1 MPIRIIAT
9 DGALA
14 GQEFCFPD
22 ACSIVTVGRHPSC
35 DVVFPADLTSVSRY
49 HLAFER
55 KLARYR
61 LVLQSD
67 NPVWIDGEE
76 AFEGDE
82 LPLAAKIALGHPD
95 GPLLHVETL
104 ENDDLPITER
114 YARHESAARVA
125 EEASRHSRA
134 ARRMVVALM
143 LLVVVAGAGLAA
155 LNLQGRQD
163 MARLLDEVYREP
175 GAQAEGSLALHLREA
190 ARSVYLVAAKDEFGV
205 SPFGTAWVVGDG
217 VLVTSAHVAEEFS
230 EMGDGLSM
238 VLRGAS
244 GEDIAV
250 SKVSIH
256 PDYRRFDDAWQAY
269 GPFTAGTGG
278 DNRPITDAGGYDV
291 AILEVEDPASR
302 AKLAPPLAL
311 APDADLLALEPG
323 DLVGYVGYPV
333 ESAALGGV
341 NLASPEVQLQIG
353 RLTALSDFFL
363 VKSESAD
370 RHLLQ
375 HSLPV
380 QGGASGSPV
389 LNRRGQVVGVLS
401 GGNLVE
407 IDRFGTRVPTGIG
420 VNFAQRADLVRE
432 LLSGEAGKSAT
443 ERQAY
448 WQRRLV
454 GYQNEVDM
462 ALQDWVTSHGSRV
475 PPVPQAQKDGRIIDD
490 PKLGMTVW
498 ATRYVLPRSGWYLFL
513 ATSRDRSNIDMMLV
527 EQTDKGPK
535 LAGMDASPDHY
546 PAVEFAG
553 DKGVELEIVVPGL
566 ERTDVALR
574 IYWLPGV
581 GN

>member
-9 DGALA
+9 DGVLA
-14 GQEFCFPD
+14 GKEFRFPD
-22 ACSIVTVGRHPSC
+22 SRTVVTVGRHPSC
-35 DVVFPADLTSVSRY
+35 DVVFPADLTAVSRY
-49 HLAFER
+49 HMAFER

-61 LVLQSD
+61 LVMQAD

-82 LPLAAKIALGHPD
+82 LPLAAKIALGRPD
-95 GPLLHVETL
+95 GPSLLVETI
-104 ENDDLPITER
+104 EDDDLPTTER

-125 EEASRHSRA
+125 ESASRRSRGL
-134 ARRMVVALM
+134 RRMVVILM
-143 LLVVVAGAGLAA
+143 LLVAVVGAGLAA
-155 LNLQGRQD
+155 MSLQGRQD

-175 GAQAEGSLALHLREA
+175 GAQAEGRLALHLREA
-190 ARSVYLVAAKDEFGV
+190 ARSVYLVAAKDDYGV

-217 VLVTSAHVAEEFS
+217 VLVTSAHVAEVFS
-230 EMGDGLSM
+230 ELGDGLSM

-244 GEDIAV
+244 GEDIPV

-256 PDYRRFDDAWQAY
+256 PDYRRFDEAWRAY
-269 GPFTAGTGG
+269 GPFSAGTGG
-278 DNRPITDAGGYDV
+278 ESRPITDAGGYDV
-291 AILEVEDPASR
+291 AVLVVEDAAAR
-302 AKLAPPLAL
+302 AKLAQPLSMA
-311 APDADLLALEPG
+311 ADADLQALEPG
-323 DLVGYVGYPV
+323 DLVGYVGFPV

-341 NLASPEVQLQIG
+341 NLANPEAQLQIG
-353 RLTALSDFFL
+353 RLTALTDFFL
-363 VKSESAD
+363 VKSDSAD

-389 LNRRGQVVGVLS
+389 LDRRGQVVGVLS

-432 LLSGEAGKSAT
+432 LLSGEAGKSSA
-443 ERQAY
+443 EREAY

-462 ALQDWVTSHGSRV
+462 ALQDWVSSHGARI
-475 PPVPQAQKDGRIIDD
+475 PPVPLVQKDGRIIDD
-490 PKLGMTVW
+490 AKLGMTVW
-498 ATRYVLPRSGWYLFL
+498 TTRYTLPRSGWYLFL

-527 EQTDKGPK
+527 EQTPKGPK
-535 LAGMDASPDHY
+535 LAGLDASPDHY
-546 PAVEFAG
+546 PGVEFAG
-553 DKGVELEIVVPGL
+553 DKGGEIEIVVPGL
-566 ERTDVALR
+566 ADTDVTLR
-574 IYWLPGV
+574 VYWLPGA
-581 GN
+581 GP